1 MHGAFATSGPSN
13 LHAAAYFPDLTALYG
28 FLSRDLVGLGIAQP
42 ELRTELVQQV
52 ASHRVRDQLGR
63 FGGTRLTT
71 GASLVGAIKS
81 EELQADEIRRL
92 SHAELF
98 YVSPEMTDLTMAA
111 AGSLPFFALNRE
123 DLPAEQGLM
132 VFAKPVV
139 TYPNEEGRPEAQIR
153 ACCWMVAEHDAM
165 AELLQRLALVT
176 APHIGELTP

>member
-1 MHGAFATSGPSN
+1 MTSRAASVHGAFATSGPSN

-52 ASHRVRDQLGR
+52 ASPRVRDQLGR

-92 SHAELF
+92 SPAELF

-153 ACCWMVAEHDAM
+153 ACCWMVAEHDAIW
-165 AELLQRLALVT
+165 LSFYSDW
-176 APHIGELTP
+176 HS